1 MTKFPCNSVRFGGGG
16 ECGVSVFV
24 RLGAPGA
31 GKAEPRMQASA
42 QGPRPAGIKT
52 ALTDRILE
60 PVVGVT
66 EALAGSRGGAQR
78 KGSPLTA
85 RLISQGKPLPS

>member
-24 RLGAPGA
+24 RLGAPGS
-31 GKAEPRMQASA
+31 GKVGPRMQASA
-42 QGPRPAGIKT
+42 QGPRPAGIKA

-66 EALAGSRGGAQR
+66 EALAGEQGWGRR
-78 KGSPLTA
+78 KGSPSL
-85 RLISQGKPLPS
+85 